1 MYPHDHLPHVSA
13 LADAMDAISGGNAKK
28 RQPKKCNCGEEG
40 DSCDRMRRRG
50 MAALLYAVGH
60 GIFISLSTTRYREE
74 HITDDKSAAGHGCN
88 RIGQRRR

>member
-1 MYPHDHLPHVSA
+1 MRHAWRDVIPKGYSQEDESTAVRMYPHDHLPHVSA

-50 MAALLYAVGH
+50 MAALYIRSRPWDFYFA
-60 GIFISLSTTRYREE
+60 I
-74 HITDDKSAAGHGCN
+74 N
-88 RIGQRRR
+88 N